1 MDEADSISVSRD
13 CVERVDA
20 GPAEMTGVRA
30 EPHDCRVGAGENS
43 LDLASC
49 LDVRANVVVHTGC
62 HPDLPPSLANRSDRT
77 NDERDRHTSRKT
89 TLRGLKLVSNR

>member
-49 LDVRANVVVHTGC
+49 LDVRA
-62 HPDLPPSLANRSDRT
+62 
-77 NDERDRHTSRKT
+77 RHTSRKT
-89 TLRGLKLVSNR
+89 TLRGLKLVSFR